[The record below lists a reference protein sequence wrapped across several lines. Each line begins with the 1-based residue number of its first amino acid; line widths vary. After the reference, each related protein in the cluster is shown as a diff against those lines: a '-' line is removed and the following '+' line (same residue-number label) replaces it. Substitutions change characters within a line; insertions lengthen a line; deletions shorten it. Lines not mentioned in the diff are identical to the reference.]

1 MGGESLETMCS
12 GYHLNQNKMTTPK
25 KKTVTK
31 KASTTDENKNQCT
44 EIRAIW
50 GTIKSEMIRTAVH
63 EDQIDEINTYVTWS
77 GRLSVASILLAIV
90 SIIITLTK

>member
-1 MGGESLETMCS
+1 
-12 GYHLNQNKMTTPK
+12 MTTPK

-31 KASTTDENKNQCT
+31 KASTNDENNQPCP

-50 GTIKSEMIRTAVH
+50 STINYEMIRTANNEEQVN
-63 EDQIDEINTYVTWS
+63 EINTYITWS

-90 SIIITLTK
+90 SIIIAINK

>member
-1 MGGESLETMCS
+1 
-12 GYHLNQNKMTTPK
+12 MTTPK

-31 KASTTDENKNQCT
+31 KASTIDDKKQPCP

-50 GTIKSEMIRTAVH
+50 AQINCEMIRTANH
-63 EDQIDEINTYVTWS
+63 EEQIDEINTYVTWS
-77 GRLSVASILLAIV
+77 GRLAVASILLAIV